1 MCWDD
6 SIGGTVAVVAAGP
19 RGAFF
24 GATRADIERSIVMD
38 LKKTSWLKALLL
50 MLALGGA
57 FTLSACDFDDESEI
71 EVGDSEI
78 EVDDDDGEIEID
90 PD

>member
-1 MCWDD
+1 
-6 SIGGTVAVVAAGP
+6 
-19 RGAFF
+19 
-24 GATRADIERSIVMD
+24 MD
-38 LKKTSWLKALLL
+38 LKKTAWLKALLL
-50 MLALGGA
+50 GLSLGGA
-57 FTLSACDFDDESEI
+57 FTLAACDFDDESEI